1 MAAIDVNDDTF
12 ETEVMGAD
20 VPVVVDF
27 WAEWCG
33 PCKRLSPNVEKVAE
47 EMNGKVKVAKLN
59 VEENPI
65 TMTKFGVRG
74 LPTLIMFKSGKVTA
88 THLGDMSKQKLEEWI
103 KSEMA

>member
-1 MAAIDVNDDTF
+1 MSAMEVNDDTF
-12 ETEVMGAD
+12 ELEVIGSD

-47 EMNGKVKVAKLN
+47 EMSGKVKVVKLN
-59 VEENPI
+59 VDENPM

-74 LPTLIMFKSGKVTA
+74 LPTLIMFKGGKVAA
-88 THLGDMSKQKLEEWI
+88 THLGDMSKEKLQEWI
-103 KSEMA
+103 KTESV